1 MLFGKKPDKEKNF
14 KNLSEK
20 EIQKQLY
27 GEYLKDEERVEVMDS
42 SFIANER
49 EEYQIKEKIDDK
61 ARKELTAE
69 LDGLKAEFKRLQGEV
84 GRLKKE
90 KESLDKSD
98 IWFRPPLLKT
108 RHLVIIGS
116 VVVLIAAATIIVL
129 TFKFFVSKVGHKEG
143 SKPSV
148 QKVLEPAKKSVKS
161 VKKASQKKR

>member
-1 MLFGKKPDKEKNF
+1 MLFGKRPDKEKNL

-69 LDGLKAEFKRLQGEV
+69 LDGLKTEFKRLQGEI
-84 GRLKKE
+84 GRA
-90 KESLDKSD
+90 
-98 IWFRPPLLKT
+98 
-108 RHLVIIGS
+108 HV
-116 VVVLIAAATIIVL
+116 
-129 TFKFFVSKVGHKEG
+129 
-143 SKPSV
+143 
-148 QKVLEPAKKSVKS
+148 
-161 VKKASQKKR
+161 

>member
-1 MLFGKKPDKEKNF
+1 MLFGKRPDKEKNL

-69 LDGLKAEFKRLQGEV
+69 LDGLKTEFKRLQGEV

-90 KESLDKSD
+90 KESLDRSD

-116 VVVLIAAATIIVL
+116 VVVLIAAAAIIVL
-129 TFKFFVSKVGHKEG
+129 TFKFFVSKVSHKE
-143 SKPSV
+143 SNKPAV
-148 QKVLEPAKKSVKS
+148 QKVSEPAKKSIKN